1 MGESF
6 NFKDCSLYLKN
17 SHGLKPIQYDE
28 CLYFF
33 YEYQTKERMFGNPSL
48 RAFGSARPQSQRMFA
63 NFQSVDLPSN
73 EYIPDQSAASLA
85 TERGEVFIFD
95 YGVVVLWNFTE
106 EEEIAFLS
114 HLKPF
119 ILNVVRD
126 EEMEVED
133 FHFQYD
139 FRSILQPRIFN
150 DMITL
155 KSGK

>member
-6 NFKDCSLYLKN
+6 NFNDCSTYLKN
-17 SHGLKPIQYDE
+17 SHGLKIIQYDE
-28 CLYFF
+28 CLYF
-33 YEYQTKERMFGNPSL
+33 YYGSQTKERMFGNPSL
-48 RAFGSARPQSQRMFA
+48 RAFGSTRPLSQTMYA
-63 NFQSVDLPSN
+63 NFQSLDLHN
-73 EYIPDQSAASLA
+73 EYKPDQSTSSVNA
-85 TERGEVFIFD
+85 ERGEVFIFD
-95 YGVVVLWNFTE
+95 YGVVVMWNFTE

-119 ILNVVRD
+119 ILNFVR
-126 EEMEVED
+126 EEDMEVED